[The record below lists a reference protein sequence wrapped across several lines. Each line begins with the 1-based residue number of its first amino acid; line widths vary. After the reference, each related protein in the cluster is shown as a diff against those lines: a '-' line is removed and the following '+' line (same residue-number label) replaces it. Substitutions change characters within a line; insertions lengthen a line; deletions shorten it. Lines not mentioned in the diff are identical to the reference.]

1 MKNRATKTLAACF
14 IIAALLVGVTAAAQ
28 QHYEVKQTQLVYKE
42 VNGVQLKMNVY
53 TPVIKGNDKLP
64 AIMFFHGGGW
74 NIGSPKLFDLQAKYL
89 ASRGMVAFCPEYRLA
104 AKHKVTVVE
113 CVKDARTAI
122 RYIKSHADELGVN
135 PNQITAS
142 GASAGGHLAA
152 SLATIDQF
160 NESTDDTTISAKPYA
175 LALFAPAVRVEREKL
190 NDAFKQRFDGKE
202 EALSPYNHIKKNMPP
217 TLLMSGDK
225 DTQVPVT
232 IIRDFKKKMDEYGN
246 VCKQIEYA
254 GKGHGFIR
262 IDQTPDSFQASLRD
276 LETFLEGLVKF
287 KAPSWLDE
295 YVALEK
301 TKSFNVFSMQALEEV
316 NATDVQKKQF
326 NNLQKEYK
334 DKLNAIKKNNGLSE
348 AEKKA
353 EHQKLNQYNAETY
366 WEKILTPEQ
375 KKYLKN
381 KEKEL
386 RVLKNNSL

>member
-1 MKNRATKTLAACF
+1 MNNGT
-14 IIAALLVGVTAAAQ
+14 IIKAFTFYLLLIGVVFNAKAQ
-28 QHYEVKQTQLVYKE
+28 QHYEVKQTTVVYKQID
-42 VNGVQLKMNVY
+42 GFDLKMNVY
-53 TPVIKGNDKLP
+53 TPVIKGKDKLP

-142 GASAGGHLAA
+142 GASAGAHLAA

-160 NESTDDTTISAKPYA
+160 NESTDDTTISAEPYA
-175 LALFAPAVRVEREKL
+175 LALFAPAIRIEREKL
-190 NDAFKQRFDGKE
+190 NEGYRQRFAGQE
-202 EALSPYNHIKKNMPP
+202 EALSPYNHIRKNMPP

-225 DTQVPVT
+225 DTQVPIGVV
-232 IIRDFKKKMDEYGN
+232 RDFKKKMDEYGN
-246 VCKQIEYA
+246 VCKKIEYP

-262 IDQTPDSFQASLRD
+262 IDQTPDSFQASLKD

-287 KAPSWLDE
+287 KTPSWLDE

-301 TKSFNVFSMQALEEV
+301 AKSFNAFSMQALEEV
-316 NATDVQKKQF
+316 NATDEQKKQF

-353 EHQKLNQYNAETY
+353 EHQKLNQYNAEVY

-386 RVLKNNSL
+386 RAQKNNSL

>member
-1 MKNRATKTLAACF
+1 MKNRTIKVLAVCF
-14 IIAALLVGVTAAAQ
+14 IITSLTVAFTASAQ
-28 QHYEVKQTQLVYKE
+28 QHYEVKETLLVYKE

-53 TPVIKGNDKLP
+53 TPVIKGKDKLP
-64 AIMFFHGGGW
+64 AIIFFHGGGW

-104 AKHKVTVVE
+104 AKHNVTVVE

-160 NESTDDTTISAKPYA
+160 NESTDDTTISAEPYA
-175 LALFAPAVRVEREKL
+175 LALFCPAVRVEREKL
-190 NDAFKQRFDGKE
+190 NEGYRQRFAGQE
-202 EALSPYNHIKKNMPP
+202 EALSPYNHIRKNMPP
-217 TLLMSGDK
+217 TLLLSGDK

-246 VCKQIEYA
+246 VCKQIEYP

-262 IDQTPDSFQASLRD
+262 IDQTPDTFQASLKD

-295 YVALEK
+295 YTALEK
-301 TKSFNVFSMQALEEV
+301 AKAFNAFSMQALEEV
-316 NATDVQKKQF
+316 NATNEQKKQF
-326 NNLQKEYK
+326 NNLLKEYK
-334 DKLNAIKKNNGLSE
+334 DKLNAIKKNSGLSE
-348 AEKKA
+348 EERKA
-353 EHQKLNQYNAETY
+353 AQKKLNQYNTDTY
-366 WEKILTPEQ
+366 WVQILTPEQ
-375 KKYLKN
+375 KK
-381 KEKEL
+381 
-386 RVLKNNSL
+386 